1 MRVAPEI
8 TLTSEEQ
15 AELTRLS
22 DSAVSNPRL
31 AQRARI
37 VLLAAQGIQ
46 NKDIAEQLAVGR
58 VQVAR
63 WRERYMRS
71 RLAGIAHDL
80 PRGAPAAK
88 VDVEGLVRM
97 TTQSTPASAP
107 RWSTRTMAAAMGISP
122 ASVSR
127 HWRTNALTPQAAGG
141 FDLRRDVGPSGNIEG
156 IVGLYLSPS
165 IRAMAFGCRAAL
177 VGEALVDA
185 DHTRAPGVQPPD
197 MTALFAAIS
206 ALEGQGFS
214 TEAATSPH
222 APWLKFLQR
231 LDHETPS
238 DLSLH
243 VLIDGPAVR
252 RHPSVTKWLGL
263 HARFHV
269 HSTPASATWLASI
282 GQLLGD
288 IDQNQLRSHAFAS
301 APQLVAAISG
311 QVARPGPHPDPFIW
325 TGSART
331 WRAEEAPTA
340 GGAGIPYDKHAS
352 APALLPARTKAKARA
367 MTRLSGDGDSLR
379 DNVINLKRDRI
390 LQEAAKLFFERGY
403 LQTSVDAIAE
413 RLGATKPFV
422 YYHFHSKVDILVEI
436 CEKSNRDVLA
446 AAESAMST
454 IGSPRVRFEQ
464 FLREFT
470 HVALQQRQLV
480 AIYFR
485 EEISLPPDA
494 SERIKQMRNSINLRL
509 TALLNEGI
517 NTGDFQIEDPRMGAL
532 VIAGMSSYAFA
543 WYREN
548 GRLDQQEVTN
558 RIVKMAL
565 KLVSASPFQRP
576 AYRIHSVAR
585 T

>member
-8 TLTSEEQ
+8 SLTSEEQ

-22 DSAVSNPRL
+22 CSALANPRL

-37 VLLAAQGIQ
+37 VLLAAKGIQ
-46 NKDIAEQLAVGR
+46 NKDIADELGVGR

-71 RLAGIAHDL
+71 RLAGIEHDL

-88 VDVEGLVRM
+88 VDVEQLVRM
-97 TTQSTPASAP
+97 TTQSTPVSAP

-127 HWRTNALTPQAAGG
+127 HWRTNALKPQLARG
-141 FDLRRDVGPSGNIEG
+141 FDLRRDVEPSGAIEG

-165 IRAMAFGCRAAL
+165 IRAMAFGCRAGP
-177 VGEALVDA
+177 VDEAPIDLDR
-185 DHTRAPGVQPPD
+185 TGAPSVRPLKT
-197 MTALFAAIS
+197 TALFAAIG

-214 TEAATSPH
+214 IDTATPPH

-231 LDHETPS
+231 LAHETPS
-238 DLSLH
+238 DLTLH
-243 VLIDGPAVR
+243 VLIDRPAVH
-252 RHPSVTKWLGL
+252 RHPSVTKWLRL

-269 HSTPASATWLASI
+269 HATTASATWLASI

-288 IDQNQLRSHAFAS
+288 IDQDRLRSHAFAS
-301 APQLVAAISG
+301 APQLVAAIG
-311 QVARPGPHPDPFIW
+311 DQVARPGPHSNAFVW
-325 TGSART
+325 TGSARN
-331 WRAEEAPTA
+331 WRAEAPTA
-340 GGAGIPYDKHAS
+340 GDDIPHDAQAS
-352 APALLPARTKAKARA
+352 APAVLPARTKAKARPK
-367 MTRLSGDGDSLR
+367 TRLSGDGDSLR

-446 AAESAMST
+446 AADSAMSAT
-454 IGSPRVRFEQ
+454 GSPRVRFEQ

-470 HVALQQRQLV
+470 NVALQQHQLV

-485 EEISLPPDA
+485 EEISLPADA
-494 SERIKQMRNSINLRL
+494 AERIKQMRKSINLRL

-565 KLVSASPFQRP
+565 KLVSASPFHRP